1 MSSVDVVVPLMA
13 ANDAVARDHR
23 AMFAARGIY
32 ALNLMSGPGAGKTSL
47 LECVLPLL
55 AARHACAVLEGD
67 IAGRADAD
75 RLERTGVRVAQVN
88 TGAECHLEA
97 QMIHDTLVALSV
109 RDPELL
115 VIENVGNLVCP
126 AEFDLGED
134 DCVMVLSVT
143 EGHDKPKKYP
153 LMFRHARLL
162 VINKIDLLPHTNFDL
177 EAAVRDARDLHPGL
191 EVLAVSCRTGEGIP
205 ELAQWIDERI
215 ASKRLAP
222 VVEDAR

>member
-1 MSSVDVVVPLMA
+1 MSTVDVAVPLMA

-47 LECVLPLL
+47 LEGVLPLL
-55 AARHACAVLEGD
+55 AARYTCAVLEGD
-67 IAGRADAD
+67 IAGHADAD
-75 RLERTGVRVAQVN
+75 RLRGTGARVAQVN

-97 QMIHDTLVALSV
+97 QMIHDTLVELSV
-109 RDPELL
+109 RDPELV

-162 VINKIDLLPHTNFDL
+162 VLNKIDLLPYTNFDL
-177 EAAVRDARDLHPGL
+177 EAAVRDARDLHPGI
-191 EVLAVSCRTGEGIP
+191 EVLAVSCRTGEGLP
-205 ELAQWIDERI
+205 ELAAWIEERM
-215 ASKRLAP
+215 AAKAATAVREEVS
-222 VVEDAR
+222 